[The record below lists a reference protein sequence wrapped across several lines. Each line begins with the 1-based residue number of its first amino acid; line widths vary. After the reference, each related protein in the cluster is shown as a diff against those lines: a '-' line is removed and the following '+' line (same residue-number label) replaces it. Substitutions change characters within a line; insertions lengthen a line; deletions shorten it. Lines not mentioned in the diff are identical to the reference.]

1 MSISDEHEKYMRRC
15 LELAAK
21 GLGSTAPNPMVGC
34 VIVHKDRIIGEG
46 FHRIYGGPHA
56 EVIAINS
63 VLDITL
69 LTDSVLYVNL
79 EPCSHFGKTPPCTG
93 LICEKNIPAVISGTL
108 DPNPIVS
115 GKGIQ
120 FLKEKG
126 MNVVTDILKAE
137 CINLNKRFFTF
148 HMKKRPF
155 IILKWAQTKDC
166 FIDVDRQEH
175 GTKRITWITDEAS
188 RRLVHK
194 WRAEEQAILVGSRTV
209 MMDNPRLTTRNWPGK
224 NPLRLVID
232 REGSLSGNL
241 KILDGSVETVIFTY
255 KPKRDQTNL
264 KYFLLDRNKDSIST
278 VLEFLYTNNI
288 QSLIVEGGKMLIDEF
303 LRQEIW
309 DEARVFTGN
318 VTFGKGIPAPVL
330 LSEPVEQFEF
340 AESLLKIYKNS
351 DSC

>member
-1 MSISDEHEKYMRRC
+1 MRRC

-34 VIVHKDRIIGEG
+34 VIVNKDRIIGEG

-209 MMDNPRLTTRNWPGK
+209 MMDNPRLTTRTWPGK

-288 QSLIVEGGKMLIDEF
+288 QSLIIEGGKMLIDEF

-318 VTFGKGIPAPVL
+318 VTFSKGIPAPVL

>member
-46 FHRIYGGPHA
+46 FHRMYGGPHA
-56 EVIAINS
+56 EVMAINS

-318 VTFGKGIPAPVL
+318 VTFGKGIPAPVI

>member
-1 MSISDEHEKYMRRC
+1 MRRC

-63 VLDITL
+63 VLDMTL

-288 QSLIVEGGKMLIDEF
+288 QSLIVEGGKMLINEF

>member
-1 MSISDEHEKYMRRC
+1 MRRC

-175 GTKRITWITDEAS
+175 ETKRIAWITDEAS

-232 REGSLSGNL
+232 REGSLYGNL

-255 KPKRDQTNL
+255 KPKRNQTNL

-318 VTFGKGIPAPVL
+318 VTFGKGIKAPVL

>member
-1 MSISDEHEKYMRRC
+1 M
-15 LELAAK
+15 
-21 GLGSTAPNPMVGC
+21 
-34 VIVHKDRIIGEG
+34 
-46 FHRIYGGPHA
+46 YGGSHA
-56 EVIAINS
+56 EVMAINS
-63 VLDITL
+63 VLDLSL
-69 LTDSVLYVNL
+69 LTDSALYVNL

-93 LICEKNIPAVISGTL
+93 LICEKNIPMVISGTL

-232 REGSLSGNL
+232 RESSLSGNL
-241 KILDGSVETVIFTY
+241 KILDGSIETVIFTY

-278 VLEFLYTNNI
+278 VLEFLYTHNI
-288 QSLIVEGGKMLIDEF
+288 QSLIVEGGKILIDEF

-318 VTFGKGIPAPVL
+318 VTFCKGVPAPVL

-340 AESLLKIYKNS
+340 AESLLKIYKNN

>member
-1 MSISDEHEKYMRRC
+1 LSISDEHEKYMRRC

-288 QSLIVEGGKMLIDEF
+288 QSLIIEGGKMLIDEF

-318 VTFGKGIPAPVL
+318 VTFSKGIPAPVL

>member
-1 MSISDEHEKYMRRC
+1 LSISEVHEKYMRRC
-15 LELAAK
+15 LELALK
-21 GLGSTAPNPMVGC
+21 GVGRTAPNPMVGC
-34 VIVHKDRIIGEG
+34 VIVHRDRIIGEG
-46 FHRIYGGPHA
+46 FHRMYGGPHA
-56 EVIAINS
+56 EVMAINS
-63 VLDITL
+63 ISEMTL

-93 LICEKNIPAVISGTL
+93 LICEKGIPVVVSGTL

-126 MNVVTDILKAE
+126 MNVVTDILKE
-137 CINLNKRFFTF
+137 DCVNLNRRFFTF

-175 GTKRITWITDEAS
+175 RTGRITWITDEAS

-232 REGSLSGNL
+232 REGSLSGDL
-241 KILDGSVETVIFTY
+241 QILDGSVETIVFTC
-255 KPKRDQTNL
+255 KPKKDRTNL
-264 KYFLLDRNKDSIST
+264 KYFLLDRNKNSIST
-278 VLEFLYTNNI
+278 VIEFLYTNNI
-288 QSLIVEGGKMLIDEF
+288 QSLIVEGGKTLIDEF
-303 LRQEIW
+303 IRQETW

-318 VTFGKGIPAPVL
+318 VAFGKGIPAPVI
-330 LSEPVEQFEF
+330 LSEPAEQFEF

-351 DSC
+351 ESY

>member
-1 MSISDEHEKYMRRC
+1 MRRC

-46 FHRIYGGPHA
+46 FHRMYGGPHA
-56 EVIAINS
+56 EVMAINS

-318 VTFGKGIPAPVL
+318 VTFGKGIPAPVI

>member
-1 MSISDEHEKYMRRC
+1 MRRC
-15 LELAAK
+15 LELAVK

-46 FHRIYGGPHA
+46 FHRMYGGPHA
-56 EVIAINS
+56 EVMAINS

-232 REGSLSGNL
+232 REGSLSGDL

-318 VTFGKGIPAPVL
+318 VTFGKGIPAPVI

>member
-1 MSISDEHEKYMRRC
+1 MRRC
-15 LELAAK
+15 LELAVK

-46 FHRIYGGPHA
+46 FHRMYGGPHA
-56 EVIAINS
+56 EVMAINS

-232 REGSLSGNL
+232 REGSLSGDL